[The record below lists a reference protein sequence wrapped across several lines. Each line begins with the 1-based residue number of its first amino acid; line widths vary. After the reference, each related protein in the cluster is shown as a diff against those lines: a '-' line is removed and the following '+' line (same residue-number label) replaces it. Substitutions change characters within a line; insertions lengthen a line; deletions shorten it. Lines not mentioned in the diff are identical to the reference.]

1 MNENMKKVLMI
12 EDDVHIAKIFE
23 IQLKKAG
30 FAVTVAHDG
39 EEASKI
45 IAIDPPD
52 LFILDLMIPKKDGFS
67 VLEEIK
73 KNPIFAKTPV
83 LVVSNLG
90 QKSDEARALEL
101 GAAEYFVKIDNSIEE
116 IINKIK
122 FYLQ

>member
-1 MNENMKKVLMI
+1 MNENIKKILMI

-30 FAVTVAHDG
+30 FIVTVAHDG
-39 EEASKI
+39 EEATKI
-45 IAIDPPD
+45 IATNPPD

-73 KNPIFAKTPV
+73 KNPIFTKTPV

-90 QKSDEARALEL
+90 QKSDEARVREL

-116 IINKIK
+116 IINKVK
-122 FYLQ
+122 LYLQ